1 MYNGINIKE
10 YDLNSYRNAF
20 ATVFQDYK
28 NFAVSVYENVMCRV
42 CNADDKQAAMQA
54 LKNSG
59 AWKKISTFSK
69 GGDTV
74 LTKEFDKDGAGLS
87 GGENQKVSTARLF
100 ARDFD
105 VAILDEPS
113 SALDPIAESEMY
125 DNLTRVTENKTVVYI
140 SHRLSSAALA
150 DRIIVLD
157 KGSIIESGSH
167 SELMAL
173 NGKYTEMFSLQ
184 ASNYNKEA
192 I

>member
-1 MYNGINIKE
+1 
-10 YDLNSYRNAF
+10 
-20 ATVFQDYK
+20 
-28 NFAVSVYENVMCRV
+28 
-42 CNADDKQAAMQA
+42 
-54 LKNSG
+54 
-59 AWKKISTFSK
+59 
-69 GGDTV
+69 
-74 LTKEFDKDGAGLS
+74 
-87 GGENQKVSTARLF
+87 
-100 ARDFD
+100 
-105 VAILDEPS
+105 
-113 SALDPIAESEMY
+113 MY